1 MIWVQLVSLLA
12 VLQLFAFGFLVGRA
26 RSKYKLAAPAM
37 FGHPVVERYIRA
49 HYNTLEIIVVFL
61 ACLWIAAQ
69 YWSGALVAGLG
80 VIYLVGRLV
89 FFLGYVESPDKRH
102 RGFLLSVIPIF
113 ALFLLAL
120 AGVVRA
126 GMAN

>member
-1 MIWVQLVSLLA
+1 MENRKTVRHKSIPHMIPRRWFRIIPVALIMYTISYVDRTNVSLALDPKISTMMHD
-12 VLQLFAFGFLVGRA
+12 LVMDDRMKGRA
-26 RSKYKLAAPAM
+26 
-37 FGHPVVERYIRA
+37 
-49 HYNTLEIIVVFL
+49 
-61 ACLWIAAQ
+61 
-69 YWSGALVAGLG
+69 AG
-80 VIYLVGRLV
+80 V